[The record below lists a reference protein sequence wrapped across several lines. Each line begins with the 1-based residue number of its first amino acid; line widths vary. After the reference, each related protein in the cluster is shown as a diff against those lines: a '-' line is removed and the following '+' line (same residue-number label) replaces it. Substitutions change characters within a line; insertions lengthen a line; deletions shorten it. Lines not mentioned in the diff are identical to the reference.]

1 MHRTLKHIYLEGK
14 KVKQLDKSINALLKF
29 LRDKSINRLIV
40 LHKGKLT
47 SKIKELRKRHKNSL
61 EMSTNNVLK
70 NGENRWDVM
79 ASGHDD
85 HMALKIN

>member
-1 MHRTLKHIYLEGK
+1 
-14 KVKQLDKSINALLKF
+14 
-29 LRDKSINRLIV
+29 
-40 LHKGKLT
+40 
-47 SKIKELRKRHKNSL
+47 
-61 EMSTNNVLK
+61 MSTNNVLK